1 MLEFTDVTVGHAI
14 QLAVAP
20 VFLLSG
26 IGAMLAV
33 MTSRLGRII
42 DRARYL
48 EEQLVDVSP
57 EFISTL
63 QIDLKLLSQR
73 AKLIYSAIAL
83 CTTTALLV
91 CAVIAFLFVSAF
103 LQFDASVVVALLFIA
118 AMSTFVLG
126 LLWFLR
132 EIYVGTI
139 SLRIGPR

>member
-1 MLEFTDVTVGHAI
+1 
-14 QLAVAP
+14 
-20 VFLLSG
+20 
-26 IGAMLAV
+26 MLAV

-57 EFISTL
+57 EFFSTL
-63 QIDLKLLSQR
+63 QTDLRLLSQR